1 SGSAFRYAAKSLKKD
16 REIVMVAVKTFGCA
30 LEFADKS
37 LLKDKEI
44 VLATVKQNGNVIQA
58 ADTSLKKDREIVL
71 AAVKQDQCAFKYADK
86 SLKKDKEIVLEAVK
100 QEGWNLEYAD
110 KSLKKDK
117 EVVLAAVKR
126 EGWYLEYADGPPLK
140 DKEVVMA
147 AVKKSG
153 SALEYADKSL
163 RKDKEIVMA
172 AVKDW
177 YLALQYADKS
187 LKKDKEFVL
196 EAVKSNGYALEYAD
210 KSLKKDREIV
220 MAAIKQNEGA
230 IQYAN
235 KEIRSDKVFMK
246 KNITD
251 KSLLERF
258 FIDNKN
264 LIYNYEIAIS
274 GSGGFQIFFDISKAA
289 YEYYCDDDELLES
302 HIFDD
307 EEVPEEFSI
316 GGWHD
321 LCEGFDL
328 SISEGCYELGCC
340 SLTIDSVDSVD
351 ESYSLGL
358 NEKELK
364 DLGVKIIREK
374 QTTMD
379 ELVKPG
385 EIKYFFSG
393 TEEHQGTWTYKL
405 KTKEPFDSRKLEMTV
420 CEVESRE
427 MVTSVWYDYD
437 DKGEEFEL
445 IGGDGDYGRTLEVV
459 EVDKTQVDGK
469 LKKGH
474 QEIRYFEFKDA
485 HSSKFWEVSVA
496 GSTVTVRYGKI
507 GTNGQTSVKEL
518 DSPEQ
523 AQEHATKQA
532 AGKLKKGYQELQ
544 KNAEGC

>member
-1 SGSAFRYAAKSLKKD
+1 MKDNKDRDEVLAAVKEDGQALQYADESLKKD
-16 REIVMVAVKTFGCA
+16 REIVMAA
-30 LEFADKS
+30 
-37 LLKDKEI
+37 
-44 VLATVKQNGNVIQA
+44 VKQNGYA
-58 ADTSLKKDREIVL
+58 LEDADESLKKDREIVL
-71 AAVKQDQCAFKYADK
+71 VALKNGGYLYCADE
-86 SLKKDKEIVLEAVK
+86 SL
-100 QEGWNLEYAD
+100 Q
-110 KSLKKDK
+110 
-117 EVVLAAVKR
+117 
-126 EGWYLEYADGPPLK
+126 
-140 DKEVVMA
+140 
-147 AVKKSG
+147 
-153 SALEYADKSL
+153 
-163 RKDKEIVMA
+163 KDKEIVMA
-172 AVKDW
+172 AVKQNVS
-177 YLALQYADKS
+177 ALQ
-187 LKKDKEFVL
+187 
-196 EAVKSNGYALEYAD
+196 YAD

-220 MAAIKQNEGA
+220 MAAVKQKGWALEYADESLQKDREIVIAAIKDNGYALQFADKSLKKDKEIVMVAIKNDEGT
-230 IQYAN
+230 IEYAD

-289 YEYYCDDDELLES
+289 YEYYYDDDELLES

-316 GGWHD
+316 GDWHD

-340 SLTIDSVDSVD
+340 SLTIDSVDGFD
-351 ESYSLGL
+351 ESCSLGL

-445 IGGDGDYGRTLEVV
+445 WAFGYDQVRTIEVV

-469 LKKGH
+469 LKKDY

-485 HSSKFWEVSVA
+485 HSNKFWEVSVA
-496 GSTVTVRYGKI
+496 GSTVTARYGKI

-544 KNAEGC
+544 KNAEG

>member
-1 SGSAFRYAAKSLKKD
+1 MKDNKD
-16 REIVMVAVKTFGCA
+16 R
-30 LEFADKS
+30 
-37 LLKDKEI
+37 
-44 VLATVKQNGNVIQA
+44 
-58 ADTSLKKDREIVL
+58 KKVL
-71 AAVKQDQCAFKYADK
+71 AAVKQY
-86 SLKKDKEIVLEAVK
+86 
-100 QEGWNLEYAD
+100 GMNLEHVN
-110 KSLKKDK
+110 KSFQ
-117 EVVLAAVKR
+117 
-126 EGWYLEYADGPPLK
+126 
-140 DKEVVMA
+140 
-147 AVKKSG
+147 
-153 SALEYADKSL
+153 
-163 RKDKEIVMA
+163 KDKEIVMA
-172 AVKDW
+172 AVKQSGW
-177 YLALQYADKS
+177 
-187 LKKDKEFVL
+187 
-196 EAVKSNGYALEYAD
+196 ALEYAD
-210 KSLKKDREIV
+210 ESLKKDREVV
-220 MAAIKQNEGA
+220 MAAVKQKGHALEYADESLKKDREFVMAAVKLNGYALGYADKSLRKDREFVMAAVKQNGYALRFLDKSLQKDREVVIAAVKVVQGA
-230 IQYAN
+230 IEYAD
-235 KEIRSDKVFMK
+235 KEIRSDKVFMM

-251 KSLLERF
+251 KSLLERYI
-258 FIDNKN
+258 IDNKN
-264 LIYNYEIAIS
+264 PIYHYEIAIS
-274 GSGGFQIFFDISKAA
+274 GNGGFQIFFDISKAA
-289 YEYYCDDDELLES
+289 YEYYCDDDELLEN
-302 HIFDD
+302 HVFDD

-459 EVDKTQVDGK
+459 EVDKTQVAGK
-469 LKKGH
+469 LKKDY

-496 GSTVTVRYGKI
+496 GSTVTARYGKI

-523 AQEHATKQA
+523 AQEHASKQA
-532 AGKLKKGYQELQ
+532 AGKLKKGYQEI
-544 KNAEGC
+544 